1 MSTTSAPGRSSSC
14 CSCASRHSTKR
25 TGSQRKGGLFLPSKR
40 RGGRTTLMAT
50 NDDGVASI
58 GETFDRLKSED
69 KIAFIPFVVAGDPN
83 LEATEKALKI
93 LGTSLFA
100 ALFSLFSSFS
110 RELVT
115 TTIFSFFL
123 SFFRVFDDFRIDWLD
138 VMWYRVRAMGVR
150 AMTSSSSTKTF
161 RPKHH
166 HTRSGNNTTQ
176 TAVLISS
183 YMLIFFFSFS

>member
-1 MSTTSAPGRSSSC
+1 
-14 CSCASRHSTKR
+14 
-25 TGSQRKGGLFLPSKR
+25 
-40 RGGRTTLMAT
+40 MAT
-50 NDDGVASI
+50 NDDGVTKSI

-138 VMWYRVRAMGVR
+138 VMMW
-150 AMTSSSSTKTF
+150 
-161 RPKHH
+161 
-166 HTRSGNNTTQ
+166 
-176 TAVLISS
+176 
-183 YMLIFFFSFS
+183 

>member
-100 ALFSLFSSFS
+100 LFSLFSSFS
-110 RELVT
+110 GVGDDDL
-115 TTIFSFFL
+115 FFL

-150 AMTSSSSTKTF
+150 AMTSSSTKTF
-161 RPKHH
+161 RRKHH
-166 HTRSGNNTTQ
+166 HTRSGDNTTQ

>member
-1 MSTTSAPGRSSSC
+1 MGLDRVHTWDSFFCLFSLFWYRCEVVSFYPHYIVRECCLCETMSTTSAPGRSSPC
-14 CSCASRHSTKR
+14 CSCASRHSTTKR
-25 TGSQRKGGLFLPSKR
+25 TFGVQRKGGLFLQSR
-40 RGGRTTLMAT
+40 RGGRTTTLMAT
-50 NDDGVASI
+50 NDDGVTSI

-138 VMWYRVRAMGVR
+138 VMMW
-150 AMTSSSSTKTF
+150 
-161 RPKHH
+161 
-166 HTRSGNNTTQ
+166 
-176 TAVLISS
+176 
-183 YMLIFFFSFS
+183 

>member
-25 TGSQRKGGLFLPSKR
+25 TFGLQRKGGLFLQSR

-50 NDDGVASI
+50 NDDGVTSI

-150 AMTSSSSTKTF
+150 AMTSSSTKTF
-161 RPKHH
+161 RRKHH
-166 HTRSGNNTTQ
+166 HTRSGDNTTQ